1 MVGRGVGLFLRLALT
16 LLCLSFS
23 SFHAGCVVWMC
34 VYVFV
39 DKRQRVFVPVL
50 LLAYF
55 GGLVFYRRFHSIQFN
70 IYRFSVLCQWRE
82 IQVHIHFDAGHMS
95 NYIQ

>member
-16 LLCLSFS
+16 FAFIFLEFPCWLC
-23 SFHAGCVVWMC
+23 GMD

-82 IQVHIHFDAGHMS
+82 TQVHIHFDAGRMS